1 MYPNFI
7 WMRHC
12 IQGYW
17 LIFSHIHRHVIQG
30 YWFIFSHI
38 HRHVTRG
45 EEGGLVCF
53 GKKYPDS
60 VHPWIKFFFQNVVL
74 RVSRRKKCF
83 PAGTFFLVFLKKCL
97 SSAIVPRN
105 LPFREKY
112 LAAHLHSDIIFLAE
126 RYILN
131 VWQNSEYVSVSI
143 TAQYF
148 VQWPYAELC
157 LFKYMQVY
165 SSILNIKDYSRI
177 LKHY

>member
-97 SSAIVPRN
+97 SKCHSSKKPP
-105 LPFREKY
+105 LPWKISGCSPALRHY
-112 LAAHLHSDIIFLAE
+112 LSCRTLHIKCLTKFWI
-126 RYILN
+126 R
-131 VWQNSEYVSVSI
+131 
-143 TAQYF
+143 
-148 VQWPYAELC
+148 LC
-157 LFKYMQVY
+157 LNNCSVFCTLTLCRTVFIQVY
-165 SSILNIKDYSRI
+165 ASIF
-177 LKHY
+177 KHIQH